1 MSSAD
6 TLNHVLAALRGKRFP
21 LEDEKQTQNAIERT
35 LQSALGAGYW
45 EREVRI
51 AGGIID
57 FLAFGDVGIEVK
69 LKGRAGEIRGQ
80 IARYAIEPRLKS
92 LVLVTAKPVAI
103 AEIINGK
110 RCAVLDIARAW
121 L

>member
-1 MSSAD
+1 MSTHD
-6 TLNHVLAALRGKRFP
+6 TLREVLAVLRGKRFP
-21 LEDEKQTQNAIERT
+21 LEDEKQTQNAIGAT
-35 LQSALGAGYW
+35 LENGLDLW

-51 AGGIID
+51 CGGIID
-57 FLAFGDVGIEVK
+57 FIACGDVGIEVK

-80 IARYAIEPRLKS
+80 LARYAIEPRLKS

-103 AEIINGK
+103 AETINGK
-110 RCAVLDIARAW
+110 RCAVVDIARAW

>member
-1 MSSAD
+1 MSTTD
-6 TLNHVLAALRGKRFP
+6 TLRQVLEVLRGKRFP
-21 LEDEKQTQNAIERT
+21 LEDEKQTQNAIAAV
-35 LQSALGAGYW
+35 LDNGLDLW

-57 FLAFGDVGIEVK
+57 FIACADVGIEVK

-80 IARYAIEPRLKS
+80 LARYAIEPRLKS

-103 AEIINGK
+103 AATINGK
-110 RCAVLDIARAW
+110 ACRVVDIARAW